1 MQLLLTCTFGT
12 YGFWPSIRVGTWRK
26 EKLETFRRNIQAK
39 LEARE
44 SDMHELQMLLAA
56 KEKQGET
63 EGIEGTQCDNFEK
76 INGMR
81 EETSRLGIME
91 HID

>member
-1 MQLLLTCTFGT
+1 MG
-12 YGFWPSIRVGTWRK
+12 K

>member
-1 MQLLLTCTFGT
+1 MLLLLTCTFGT
-12 YGFWPSIRVGTWRK
+12 YGFWPSIGTWRK

-76 INGMR
+76 INRMR
-81 EETSRLGIME
+81 EETSRLLGIME